1 MSERCQR
8 EWVSGEGGEETP
20 LLAAVEAIGLPEG
33 ATRVAFIGTD
43 GYRREVALAAL
54 RNDSTAILVTNPD
67 GTRRVVFPNR
77 PLSFWIKNL
86 DRIETR

>member
-1 MSERCQR
+1 MSERCVR
-8 EWVSGEGGEETP
+8 EWAGGEGEETP
-20 LLAAVEAIGLPEG
+20 LLVAVEAMGLPEG

-54 RNDSTAILVTNPD
+54 HADSTAILVTAPD
-67 GTRRVVFPNR
+67 GNRRVVFPNR

-86 DRIETR
+86 DRIEAR

>member
-8 EWVSGEGGEETP
+8 EWISGQGEEVP
-20 LLAAVEAIGLPEG
+20 LLAAVEAVGLPDG
-33 ATRVAFIGTD
+33 ATRIAFISTD

-54 RNDSTAILVTNPD
+54 RADTPAILVTAPD
-67 GTRRVVFPNR
+67 GSRRVVFPDR

-86 DRIETR
+86 DRIEAR